1 MEVQQGLSTEE
12 LTRLGQLRT
21 DLNSV
26 IRELENAQQQSASL
40 KAEIVTL
47 EARCKHE
54 PVRKVVEGK
63 ETSQMI
69 CRVCGKDCTKNPSG
83 F

>member
-1 MEVQQGLSTEE
+1 MEVQQGLSTAD
-12 LTRLGQLRT
+12 LKRLGELRT
-21 DLNSV
+21 DRDGV
-26 IRELENAQQQSASL
+26 IEVLQNAQQQSAIL
-40 KAEIVTL
+40 TAQIVTL

-54 PVRKVVEGK
+54 PVRRVVEGK

-69 CRVCGKDCTKNPSG
+69 CRVCGKDCTRNPSG